1 MRDGFF
7 MIRRPDSIALPRYP
21 TLPHGETP
29 TPPRYPSDAPTA
41 NTGRTPNDRRSAE
54 EIARHPLFS
63 SLKNHPKII
72 EDFKTQVGGDWN
84 DSKLDPDTR
93 ANIAANAE
101 RVLTYIDSLG
111 GAHSKANNNKIDGKY
126 NGPTLPIPEKF
137 RGPESEIALFSESW
151 RLLDFSK
158 DGYSALLRPPLPPL

>member
-1 MRDGFF
+1 
-7 MIRRPDSIALPRYP
+7 MIKIPDSIAVPRSP
-21 TLPHGETP
+21 TLPHWAVP

-41 NTGRTPNDRRSAE
+41 NTGRTPNDQRSAE
-54 EIARHPLFS
+54 KIASHPLFA
-63 SLKNHPKII
+63 SLKNYPKII

-101 RVLTYIDSLG
+101 RVLIYMDSLG
-111 GAHSKANNNKIDGKY
+111 GAHSKANNHKIDGKN
-126 NGPTLPIPEKF
+126 NGPTLPLPEKF
-137 RGPESEIALFSESW
+137 RGPESEVALFSEAW